1 MPPPSSSAA
10 TIEVVV
16 VLPWVPATATQDFS
30 RISSASI
37 SARRTTGRFRAR
49 AASSSGLP
57 GLIAVEITTTRASPR
72 FSAVWPMKMRAPFAA
87 SRSVIGLDRTSEPWT
102 SKPWFKSTSAMPDMP
117 IPPIPVK

>member
-1 MPPPSSSAA
+1 MTPPLITVGSMPPASSSAA

-16 VLPWVPATATQDFS
+16 VLPWVPATATFDFS

-57 GLIAVEITTTRASPR
+57 GLIAEEMTTTCAPSR
-72 FSAVWPMKMRAPFAA
+72 FSAFWPMKTVAPFAA
-87 SRSVIGLDRTSEPWT
+87 SRSVIGARLRRPSP
-102 SKPWFKSTSAMPDMP
+102 AR
-117 IPPIPVK
+117 